1 MLRVLVFGGSI
12 PAGKGVRRAYVKI
25 LEKEL
30 KNEGLEVI
38 NLAEKETTSFD
49 GVNLLA
55 PELERWSPWKV
66 VIHYGVDDMY
76 RPVYRSEF
84 KENLVHMCRRAMERK
99 VRVALATSHTFNHEY
114 ENQIAGIY
122 YRAIREVAM
131 DLGCD
136 YIPVHMIWE
145 ELMKEDRRKPGTF
158 FIENGSLLNEKGH
171 RLLAGIMKYHFMKN
185 AETTAEDNH
194 GSNHKG
200 Y

>member
-12 PAGKGVRRAYVKI
+12 PAGKGVRRRYVKI

-30 KNEGLEVI
+30 KKEGITVI

-55 PELERWSPWKV
+55 PEIEKWSPWKV
-66 VIHYGVDDMY
+66 IIHYGVDDMY

-84 KENLVHMCRRAMERK
+84 KENLIHMTRRAMERK
-99 VRVALATSHTFNHEY
+99 VRVALATSHTFYHEY
-114 ENQIAGIY
+114 ENQMAGIY

-136 YIPVHMIWE
+136 YIPVHLMWNAA
-145 ELMKEDRRKPGTF
+145 MKEDRMKPDTLLN
-158 FIENGSLLNEKGH
+158 ENGRLLNEKGH
-171 RLLAGIMKYHFMKN
+171 RLFAGIMKYHFMKN
-185 AETTAEDNH
+185 AETTAEDNN
-194 GSNHKG
+194 GSSHKR